1 MVFNYLKS
9 PDIWSMFC
17 DTYEALY
24 KLMGDFDTFYARS
37 ANGLAIPSLQDEW
50 KEYIEVVLSSMV
62 SRSRAPFQL
71 YMLASLG

>member
-1 MVFNYLKS
+1 MVFNYLNS

-24 KLMGDFDTFYARS
+24 ELMGDFDTFYAGS
-37 ANGLAIPSLQDEW
+37 GSGVTIPSLQDEW

-62 SRSRAPFQL
+62 SRSRASFQL